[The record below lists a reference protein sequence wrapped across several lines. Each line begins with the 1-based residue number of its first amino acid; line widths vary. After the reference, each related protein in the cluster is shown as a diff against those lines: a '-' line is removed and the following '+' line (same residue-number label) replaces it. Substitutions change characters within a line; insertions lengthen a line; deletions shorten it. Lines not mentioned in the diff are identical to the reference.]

1 MTFMVPA
8 AAETQKCR
16 LIFIYLLIKKENMI
30 QDIIQI
36 SHEAGEIVRDGFGKN
51 FNIEYKS
58 NEANL
63 VTDIDKASEK
73 HIKEFI
79 GKKYPSHSILAE
91 EGGET
96 KNESEYLWVV
106 DPIDGTTN
114 FAHGLPIF
122 SISIG
127 VQKNGQTI
135 AGVVYDVM
143 QNITYSAE
151 KGGGAFA
158 NSQKINVS
166 NNNNLKHSVLVTG
179 FPYNISDNPEN
190 ALEKFTEL
198 TKASRGIRRLGSAAI
213 DFCYVAKGVFDGF
226 WEVYLH
232 PWDICAGMLIIE
244 EAGGMVTG
252 FKGEKID
259 IYTKRILATNGHIH
273 DIMMEFLNK

>member
-1 MTFMVPA
+1 
-8 AAETQKCR
+8 
-16 LIFIYLLIKKENMI
+16 MI

-36 SHEAGEIVRDGFGKN
+36 SHEAGEIVREGFGKN
-51 FNIEYKS
+51 FGIEYKT
-58 NEANL
+58 NESNL
-63 VTDIDKASEK
+63 VIDIDKASEK

-79 GKKYPSHSILAE
+79 RNKFPAHSTLAE
-91 EGGET
+91 EGGKT
-96 KNESEYLWVV
+96 QNDSEYLWVI

-127 VQKNGQTI
+127 VQKKGKTI

-143 QNITYSAE
+143 QDITYSAE
-151 KGGGAFA
+151 AGAGAFA
-158 NSQKINVS
+158 DSQKIMVS
-166 NNNNLKHSVLVTG
+166 TNDNLAHSVLVTG

-226 WEVYLH
+226 WEVYLN
-232 PWDICAGMLIIE
+232 PWDICAGKLIVE
-244 EAGGMVTG
+244 EAGGIVTG
-252 FKGEKID
+252 FNGEEID
-259 IYTKRILATNGHIH
+259 IYSKRILATNGRIH
-273 DIMMEFLNK
+273 RNMMQFLS